1 MVDRNLLKDIGI
13 TSVEIQPEIIETF
26 EQLTQSQGRWI
37 QFVNMYPFNQNTLTL
52 SLSYM
57 KLTLYIVA
65 FNNSSPIKCPL
76 VKPNVLKL

>member
-1 MVDRNLLKDIGI
+1 MPSSGVIKALDGSVEEAEISRWTFEMVDRNLLKDIGI

-52 SLSYM
+52 SLS
-57 KLTLYIVA
+57 
-65 FNNSSPIKCPL
+65 
-76 VKPNVLKL
+76 